1 MITLAVISALYAS
14 LFGLLTSGKLKTSQ
28 YIFLMAGL
36 GIGIRYMVYNTHF
49 QFYTQMILILIVG
62 VTIHT
67 SKAQM
72 VIVYSFVNAMVIIR
86 AYFLYNLIT
95 VGVISENMLSQSLQ
109 AALGIALFS
118 VIIAYFNKVLNSE
131 IEESKELGQIS
142 VSDSLTHLPNRAK
155 FNATIK
161 EYLDEEKPYMLA
173 ILDIDYFKRVND
185 SLGHNV
191 GDQVLIHMANLMRD
205 YFKDECDIFR
215 WGGGEEFAVVSNK
228 LTGIQ
233 AFEKK

>member
-1 MITLAVISALYAS
+1 MSAFIDRMTGVYRQYGHYIKKKSEYTLVFFLLMGFYAFFNAFIEYLDHREWVAYMITLAVISALYAS

-95 VGVISENMLSQSLQ
+95 VGVISENMLSQSSRRPL
-109 AALGIALFS
+109 ALHCFRL
-118 VIIAYFNKVLNSE
+118 
-131 IEESKELGQIS
+131 
-142 VSDSLTHLPNRAK
+142 SLPILIKSLIVKLKKAK
-155 FNATIK
+155 
-161 EYLDEEKPYMLA
+161 
-173 ILDIDYFKRVND
+173 
-185 SLGHNV
+185 S
-191 GDQVLIHMANLMRD
+191 
-205 YFKDECDIFR
+205 
-215 WGGGEEFAVVSNK
+215 
-228 LTGIQ
+228 
-233 AFEKK
+233 

>member
-1 MITLAVISALYAS
+1 M
-14 LFGLLTSGKLKTSQ
+14 
-28 YIFLMAGL
+28 
-36 GIGIRYMVYNTHF
+36 
-49 QFYTQMILILIVG
+49 
-62 VTIHT
+62 
-67 SKAQM
+67 
-72 VIVYSFVNAMVIIR
+72 
-86 AYFLYNLIT
+86 
-95 VGVISENMLSQSLQ
+95 
-109 AALGIALFS
+109 
-118 VIIAYFNKVLNSE
+118 
-131 IEESKELGQIS
+131 
-142 VSDSLTHLPNRAK
+142 SDSLTHLPNRAK

-215 WGGGEEFAVVSNK
+215 WGGEEFAVVSNK

-233 AFEKK
+233 AFEKIDGFRKRVREFDFGLGYTLTVSGGMILTSGKESMNQTVIHADNALYDAKKQGRDKILVSKAVV